1 MIGLTNLSTTS
12 FDKRFLKKIAE
23 FVLEKENKKGMDLS
37 IVLVDKKKI
46 RELNR
51 EYRKEDKATNVLS
64 FCYEQGKP
72 FVFPLKNLV
81 KLGEIAICPEYIKED
96 AKKRGVDFKEEFARI
111 SIHGILHILGYNH
124 KTERSLKKM
133 NDLQE
138 QYLSLYF
145 NQQ

>member
-12 FDKRFLKKIAE
+12 FSKRFFKRIAE
-23 FVLEKENKKGMDLS
+23 FVLEKENKQEMDLS
-37 IVLVDKKKI
+37 IVLVAQKKMM
-46 RELNR
+46 ELNK

-72 FVFPLKNLV
+72 FVFPIKHLL
-81 KLGEIAICPEYIKED
+81 KLGEIVICPEYIKED
-96 AKKRGVDFKEEFARI
+96 AKQRSVDFKEELVRV

-124 KTERSLKKM
+124 KIARSFKKM

-138 QYLSLYF
+138 QYLYLYF
-145 NQQ
+145 NQK